1 MTLFTKTDC
10 RLCDLLKR
18 KFDLTALQVK
28 VEVLDGN
35 DAGALAHL
43 AWHGLVETARK
54 SLPLLVLDDSSAVA
68 EFGQIEGQLLGR
80 AKAVGIDCLQPGTAA
95 APSCGPGGCAL

>member
-1 MTLFTKTDC
+1 MTLFTKNDC
-10 RLCDLLKR
+10 RLCDQLKK
-18 KFDLTALQVK
+18 KFNLDSLQVK

-54 SLPLLVLDDSSAVA
+54 SLPLLVLDDSSSVA
-68 EFGQIEGQLLGR
+68 DFSQIKQQLLDR
-80 AKAVGIDCLQPGTAA
+80 AE
-95 APSCGPGGCAL
+95 SRGGLRPQMADPEPRCDSGSCAL